1 MNRFLV
7 ISGCIILIVIMGF
20 FILSFVLPGNKFVVE
35 NTAAS
40 LVSFDNYL
48 GKKKTENSKIVFL
61 AVGDIMLDRGVES
74 KINKEGKGDFKFPFL
89 KITDYL
95 KKADILFG
103 NLESIISNKGRKV
116 GSINSFRAD
125 PKAIEG
131 LVYAGF
137 DVLSVANNH
146 TFDYSGDGMKD
157 SFQRLKE
164 AGIDYIGGGFNEKE
178 AFSLEIKEIKN
189 TKIGFLAYSNL
200 GPKSWK
206 ATKEIIGISW
216 IDEKDLQELKK
227 DTEDAKKEVD
237 ILIVSFH
244 WGDEYSSSPNS
255 FQVSFAKALIDAG
268 ANLIIGHH
276 PHVIQPVEKYKDGW
290 IAYSLGN
297 FVFDMGFSKETM
309 EGLLLEVIIKDKKI
323 AEINPKKIKISD
335 SFQPYLLD

>member
-48 GKKKTENSKIVFL
+48 EKKKIESSKTVFL

-89 KITDYL
+89 KIADYL

-216 IDEKDLQELKK
+216 IGEKDLQKLKK
-227 DTEDAKKEVD
+227 DIEDAKKEVD

-255 FQVSFAKALIDAG
+255 FQVSFAKAFIDAG
-268 ANLIIGHH
+268 ADLIIGHH
-276 PHVIQPVEKYKDGW
+276 PHVIQPVEKYKNGW

-323 AEINPKKIKISD
+323 AEINSKKIKISD
-335 SFQPYLLD
+335 SFQPYLLN